1 MISIITPDILGH
13 NLNLVADMFRLRR
26 RVFADTLNWDVT
38 TVGDFEIDKYDAY
51 SPTYL
56 IVQNDAGK
64 VCGCVRLLPSTGP
77 TMLEGVFPALITPGL
92 YKSSDSV
99 WESSRFA
106 VDTEMGGRENARLI
120 SPYTLELFAGMIEYG
135 LMKGWSHV
143 VTVTDLRLER
153 VLGIARWPL
162 HRIGEAREIGAT
174 TAVAGLVEISQAMLD
189 NVQKTAR
196 NTSSVLAKSANLQFT
211 GNLRSRAN
219 TAELQ
224 AVGA

>member
-1 MISIITPDILGH
+1 MISVVTPDVIGQ
-13 NLNLVADMFRLRR
+13 NLNLVSDMFRLRR

-56 IVQNDAGK
+56 VVQNDAGK

-77 TMLEGVFPALITPGL
+77 TMLEEVFPILIGPGC
-92 YKSSDSV
+92 YKSSNSV

-106 VDTEMGGRENARLI
+106 VDTEMGGRESARLI
-120 SPYTLELFAGMIEYG
+120 SPYTLELFAGMLEYG
-135 LMKGWSHV
+135 LMNGWSHV

-162 HRIGEAREIGAT
+162 QRIGDEREIGT
-174 TAVAGLVEISQAMLD
+174 TMAVAGLVEISQAMLD
-189 NVQKTAR
+189 NVRKTAR
-196 NTSSVLAKSANLQFT
+196 ITSSVLAKTADLQPVRKRQY
-211 GNLRSRAN
+211 RSN
-219 TAELQ
+219 TAALQ
-224 AVGA
+224 AASA